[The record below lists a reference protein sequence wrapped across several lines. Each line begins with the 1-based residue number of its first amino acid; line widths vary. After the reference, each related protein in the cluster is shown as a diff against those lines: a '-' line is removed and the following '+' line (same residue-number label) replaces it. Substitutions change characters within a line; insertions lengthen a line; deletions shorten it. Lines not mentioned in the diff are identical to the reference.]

1 MTETLLMIIASLLA
15 VICILG
21 VGIFYNVSQAKTGI
35 SSLIQV
41 TAALHDVNESLF
53 KEGFES
59 TKSNLEQLIETSIA
73 IEQSISEIKDVTDVI
88 YRYKL
93 PNAAERQF
101 LDQIEI
107 DNEVSNGILSAG
119 ERQP

>member
-21 VGIFYNVSQAKTGI
+21 VGIFYSVSQAKTGI
-35 SSLIQV
+35 SSLIQ
-41 TAALHDVNESLF
+41 AALHDVNESLF

-73 IEQSISEIKDVTDVI
+73 IERSISEIKDVTDVI

-107 DNEVSNGILSAG
+107 DNEVSNGIMSAG

>member
-21 VGIFYNVSQAKTGI
+21 VGIFFKVSQAKTGI

-41 TAALHDVNESLF
+41 TAALHDINESLF

-73 IEQSISEIKDVTDVI
+73 IERSISEIKDVTDVI

-107 DNEVSNGILSAG
+107 DNEVSNGIMSAG